1 MIKTPDEISNIFL
14 KYYGKKGYKITHT
27 ACVIILLKESLF
39 DLRHWLATA
48 DKLSETVLK
57 DFDLVS
63 TDLAE
68 INFVDFSH
76 DGS

>member
-1 MIKTPDEISNIFL
+1 MI
-14 KYYGKKGYKITHT
+14 
-27 ACVIILLKESLF
+27 ARVIMVKESLF

-48 DKLSETVLK
+48 DKYSKTVLK

>member
-1 MIKTPDEISNIFL
+1 MEKNRI
-14 KYYGKKGYKITHT
+14 YKITHI
-27 ACVIILLKESLF
+27 ACVILLTKESLLDF
-39 DLRHWLATA
+39 RHWLATA

-76 DGS
+76 YGS